1 MSTPV
6 IFDLDGTLVDP
17 YLGVTSS
24 IKYALTCL
32 DLEFPP
38 EEMFR
43 TFIGPP
49 LRYTFGDMLGE
60 TRVAEVER
68 AVALYREHF
77 AETGILGHTP
87 YAWTRELLFAL
98 QSCGTPLFVCTSKA
112 QVFAEEVL
120 RNCQLDEFFVSVYGP
135 QFDGKLDNKSKLLK
149 LLLEEEKLGATSPF
163 MVGDRKYDIEA
174 GKQNALATIGVT
186 WGYGEENELLEYGA
200 DHICRDVAQLRR
212 LLGV

>member
-17 YLGVTSS
+17 YVGVTSS

-38 EEMFR
+38 EDTFGS
-43 TFIGPP
+43 FIGPP
-49 LRYTFGDMLGE
+49 LRHKFSFLLGE
-60 TRVAEVER
+60 ARASEVER

-77 AETGILGHTP
+77 AESGILGHTP
-87 YAWTRELLFAL
+87 YPWTRDLLLAL
-98 QSCGTPLFVCTSKA
+98 QRCGTPLFVCTSKP

-120 RNCQLDEFFVSVYGP
+120 RNCQLEEFFVRVYGP
-135 QFDGKLDNKSKLLK
+135 QFDGKLDHKSKLLK
-149 LLLEEEKLGATSPF
+149 VLLEEENLGAKSPF

-174 GKQNALATIGVT
+174 GKHNALVTVGVT
-186 WGYGEENELLEYGA
+186 WGYGDESELLEYGA
-200 DHICRDVAQLRR
+200 DHICRDMAQLRR